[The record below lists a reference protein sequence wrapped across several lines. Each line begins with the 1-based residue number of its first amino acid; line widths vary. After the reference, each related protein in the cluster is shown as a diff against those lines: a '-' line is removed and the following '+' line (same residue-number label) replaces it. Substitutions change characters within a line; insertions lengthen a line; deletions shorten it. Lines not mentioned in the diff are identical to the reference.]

1 MDRIKELISKMTLE
15 EKASLCSGADNWHTK
30 EIKRLNIPSVM
41 MVDGPHGLRKQEGA
55 GTLSICR
62 RIHIWQAG
70 WHRHISAEY
79 RVRAWGQALS
89 TSC

>member
-41 MVDGPHGLRKQEGA
+41 MVDGPHGLRKQDGTDGRDA
-55 GTLSICR
+55 GSGVSGRECK
-62 RIHIWQAG
+62 HA
-70 WHRHISAEY
+70 
-79 RVRAWGQALS
+79 AWSGGKY
-89 TSC
+89 

>member
-41 MVDGPHGLRKQEGA
+41 MVDGPHGLRKQEGETDHL
-55 GTLSICR
+55 GLNESESRLFPGSLCNSLQLR
-62 RIHIWQAG
+62 
-70 WHRHISAEY
+70 
-79 RVRAWGQALS
+79 
-89 TSC
+89 C